1 MPYLTL
7 ELTLCAHA
15 DVNFLETLLPG
26 SAASAISDTVNQ
38 GLLKGLELS
47 EELEAEFCKPAYL
60 QKGVK
65 YPTQCEVGT
74 ADQLAFLHQDSYFQ
88 SPLPHQD
95 RYLVFLGGLHE
106 RLLPCA

>member
-1 MPYLTL
+1 MPYFNFDLTHG
-7 ELTLCAHA
+7 AHA

-38 GLLKGLELS
+38 GLLKGMELS

-74 ADQLAFLHQDSYFQ
+74 AGQLAFLRQDNGFRPS
-88 SPLPHQD
+88 LPHQN
-95 RYLVFLGGLHE
+95 RCLIFLGNLHWHP
-106 RLLPCA
+106 LSCA